1 MFKYHIF
8 EMKRKPVLS
17 IMLFQQEHD
26 EPILKHLQ
34 DIKVIFSGPDQP
46 MVRTVF
52 EGFMLI
58 LKWTQW
64 TDFFKPKVLS

>member
-1 MFKYHIF
+1 
-8 EMKRKPVLS
+8 
-17 IMLFQQEHD
+17 MLFQQEHD